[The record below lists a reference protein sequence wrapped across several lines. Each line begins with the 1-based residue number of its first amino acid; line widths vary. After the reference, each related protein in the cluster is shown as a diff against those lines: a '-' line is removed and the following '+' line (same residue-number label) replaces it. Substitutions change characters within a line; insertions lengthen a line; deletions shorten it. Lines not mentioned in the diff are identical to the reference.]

1 MPASIK
7 FTTHPGA
14 FERHLQRKY
23 NNPLFPQADQH
34 PLAAE
39 IEQARQKD
47 RQDQQAFLTAFEQS
61 VQQAA
66 QLSGSVDAEVILELK
81 QELERLYVHSCSLA
95 GDLDQHRQ
103 AIVKL
108 IHICMSTIEKGASDD
123 MAALQKLRDENSARE
138 VFFTLLETKLVADL
152 IRGDEIISATELI
165 PSLLSISPQQV
176 PQVMELFDTD
186 QIAEIFEQANHFIA
200 SLPEQVVTVSGCQK
214 QLAAIEACR

>member
-1 MPASIK
+1 MPTSIK

-23 NNPLFPQADQH
+23 NNPLFPEADQH
-34 PLAAE
+34 LFIAE

-66 QLSGSVDAEVILELK
+66 QLTGSVDAEIILELK

-103 AIVKL
+103 AILKL
-108 IHICMSTIEKGASDD
+108 IKICMSTIEKGASDD
-123 MAALQKLRDENSARE
+123 VIALQKLRDENTARE
-138 VFFTLLETKLVADL
+138 MFFTLLETKLVADL

-165 PSLLSISPQQV
+165 PSLLSESPQQIT
-176 PQVMELFDTD
+176 QVLELFDSD
-186 QIAEIFEQANHFIA
+186 QVDEIFEQANDFIA
-200 SLPEQVVTVSGCQK
+200 SLPVHVVEASGCGK

>member
-1 MPASIK
+1 MPATIK
-7 FTTHPGA
+7 FTSQPGA

-34 PLAAE
+34 LLTAE

-66 QLSGSVDAEVILELK
+66 QLTGSVDAEIILELK

-103 AIVKL
+103 AILKL
-108 IHICMSTIEKGASDD
+108 IQVCMTTIEKGASDD
-123 MAALQKLRDENSARE
+123 VTVLQKLRDENAARQM
-138 VFFTLLETKLVADL
+138 FFTLLETKLVADL
-152 IRGDEIISATELI
+152 IRGDEIIRANELI
-165 PSLLSISPQQV
+165 PSLLSESPQQIT
-176 PQVMELFDTD
+176 QVLELFDSD
-186 QIAEIFEQANHFIA
+186 QVDEIFEQANDFIA
-200 SLPEQVVTVSGCQK
+200 SLPEHVVLVSECRK